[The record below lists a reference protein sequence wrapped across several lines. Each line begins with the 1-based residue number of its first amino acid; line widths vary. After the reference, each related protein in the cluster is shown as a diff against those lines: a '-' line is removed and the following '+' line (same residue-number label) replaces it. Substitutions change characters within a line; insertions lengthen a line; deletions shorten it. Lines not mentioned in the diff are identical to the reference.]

1 MVNLGKKR
9 MCLSKNTSSFIFLYV
24 PFLKPVKKRNTICRR
39 NARMR

>member
-1 MVNLGKKR
+1 MVNLGKKE
-9 MCLSKNTSSFIFLYV
+9 CAYQKTHPLYV